1 MSLGE
6 LTFMPICQCGFDFAK
21 AHVTGR
27 SIESYAAVRNR
38 DWLKLMHKE
47 RGILSEGKPDKRLGL
62 IGAASQWV
70 GCLERC
76 PDCGAW
82 LFLKPQKG
90 KASPGI
96 LLKPAPFTQRG
107 RSTGRRVRRPVSSR
121 KPVARRQ

>member
-1 MSLGE
+1 MGE
-6 LTFMPICQCGFDFAK
+6 LTFMPICQCGFNFAK
-21 AHVTGR
+21 AHATGR
-27 SIESYAAVRNR
+27 PIESYAAVRNS

-47 RGILSEGKPDKRLGL
+47 RRILSEGNPDKRLAL
-62 IGAASQWV
+62 IGAASQCV
-70 GCLERC
+70 GSLERC

-90 KASPGI
+90 KASPVI

-107 RSTGRRVRRPVSSR
+107 RSTGRRVRRSVTNR